1 MPLSLDRQNVY
12 RARYAQKRPGWRPAT
27 AVYEAEIR
35 ARLRPGMR
43 VLDLGCG
50 RGGALEQLRAAI
62 DHPLGVDPDHRSL
75 VEHRLPDLPRAVA
88 SADALPLPAQSV
100 DLVLASWVL
109 EHLPQPLDAF
119 REVARVLRPEGALIV
134 LAPGAWSLPAL
145 VNRTLRPLQRWLV
158 PRLYG
163 RAAEDAFP
171 VTYRAN
177 TRRRLADLAQRA
189 GLQLDTF
196 RAIEDPTYFAFHP
209 LLFRLNVALAR
220 ALPSTL
226 AEHFVA
232 VCVKPAP

>member
-1 MPLSLDRQNVY
+1 MPLSLDRQNAY

-62 DHPLGVDPDHRSL
+62 DHPLGFDPDHRSL
-75 VEHRLPDLPRAVA
+75 VEHRLPHLPRAVA

-119 REVARVLRPEGALIV
+119 CEVARVLRPGGALIV

-163 RAAEDAFP
+163 RAEEDAFP
-171 VTYRAN
+171 VVYRAN
-177 TRRRLADLAQRA
+177 TRRRLADLVQCA

-220 ALPSTL
+220 VLPSAL

-232 VCVKPAP
+232 VCVKPAQ

>member
-1 MPLSLDRQNVY
+1 MPLSLDRQNAY
-12 RARYAQKRPGWRPAT
+12 RARYAQMRPGWRPAT

-50 RGGALEQLRAAI
+50 RGGVLEQLGPAI
-62 DHPLGVDPDHRSL
+62 EHPLGFDPDHRSL

-88 SADALPLPAQSV
+88 SADALPLPAGSV

-109 EHLPQPLDAF
+109 EHLLQPLTVF
-119 REVARVLRPEGALIV
+119 REVSRVLRLGGAFV
-134 LAPGAWSLPAL
+134 MLAPGAYSLPAL
-145 VNRTLRPLQRWLV
+145 LNRTLRPWQRWLV

-171 VTYRAN
+171 VLYRAN
-177 TRRRLADLAQRA
+177 TRRRIVELADRA
-189 GLQLDTF
+189 GLALDTF
-196 RAIEDPTYFAFHP
+196 RAIEDPTYLAFHP
-209 LLFRLNVALAR
+209 LLFRLTAALGR
-220 ALPSTL
+220 TLPAIF

-232 VCVKPAP
+232 VCVKPA